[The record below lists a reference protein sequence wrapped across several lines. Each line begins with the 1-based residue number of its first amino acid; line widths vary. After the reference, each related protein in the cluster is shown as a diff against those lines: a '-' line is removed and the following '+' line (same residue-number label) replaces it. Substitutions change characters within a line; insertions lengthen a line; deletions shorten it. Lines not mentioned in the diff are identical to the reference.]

1 MSRLIL
7 MLCFLRKK
15 KYILPMFQDIT
26 QIVKKQVAYLMIPSG
41 EEWRYLALL
50 RETTSKI
57 IVDFIVWIVFILL
70 EKNKLQS
77 HKKVRENKDFCNI
90 KIVSEDTKILEFN
103 QYKKSDK
110 GPLIIYADLECLIEK
125 IDWCKNNPENSST
138 TKVRDRIPSGFWM
151 STILSFKGIENK
163 HDVCRGKDCMR
174 KFCESL
180 REHVMKIIN

>member
-1 MSRLIL
+1 
-7 MLCFLRKK
+7 
-15 KYILPMFQDIT
+15 MFQNIT

-50 RETTSKI
+50 RGTTSKI

-110 GPLIIYADLECLIEK
+110 APHIIYADLECLIEK

-138 TKVRDRIPSGFWM
+138 AKVCDRIPSGFWM